1 MMYTTTLETY
11 EQFTGE
17 DVSAAQLALPVE
29 RKLPALPFPNKY
41 VLSVFVD
48 LSSALRAA
56 FALSEAGFDK
66 REIHIL
72 QSHEFVKSVS
82 QDQSPFQIITSIDHD
97 IYIREAHRGRF
108 FLAVR
113 PAAYAQLNQIR
124 DLLAQYHAYLANYI
138 DTWTVT
144 ELIK

>member
-11 EQFTGE
+11 EQFTSDNVRPE
-17 DVSAAQLALPVE
+17 QLALPIE
-29 RKLPALPFPNKY
+29 RKLPALPFPKKY

-56 FALSEAGFDK
+56 YALSEAGFDK
-66 REIHIL
+66 REIQIL
-72 QSHEFVKSVS
+72 QSDEFVKSVS

-97 IYIREAHRGRF
+97 IYIREAYRGRF

-113 PAAYAQLNQIR
+113 PAAYAQLNKIR
-124 DLLAQYHAYLANYI
+124 DVLAQYHAYLANYI